1 LQKFHELE
9 KQAILSEFK
18 EKEGKVVSGLIQRIE
33 KKVIYVDL
41 GKTFGV
47 LFQMKEFQANITK

>member
-33 KKVIYVDL
+33 KK
-41 GKTFGV
+41 
-47 LFQMKEFQANITK
+47 LFMLI